1 MIEFCKY
8 IQTVVSGCAGFI
20 RTQGFM
26 WHQPGII
33 IMMNADETV
42 VSIIR
47 IPIIYDVRLVA
58 NINTLR
64 NIKEEKDMEN
74 LFDNVYSPGL
84 NIKGNRLQK
93 YLLDYGNINDT
104 GRCIYSEDDC
114 HNIPGFDNNL
124 ASSDIHYLNIVDG
137 DKFYTVPVSKA
148 FTPVSKPDSC
158 GIKVY
163 DYIYDMNNPN
173 IKTLQYNVY
182 KKKFKL
188 NIEIFCNILTLY

>member
-26 WHQPGII
+26 WHQPGVI

-47 IPIIYDVRLVA
+47 IPIVYDIRLVA

-93 YLLDYGNINDT
+93 YLLDYGNINEA

-163 DYIYDMNNPN
+163 DYIYDMNNTN